1 MEEKG
6 QAKRYS
12 VEGRGVPPG
21 PGAEQELDQL
31 LIRRAQQGDAQA
43 VTELYMRYQRKVLNY
58 LYRFVGNRQT
68 AEDLTQETFV
78 RVVRHLPSYRPT
90 GPVGGWIYR
99 IARNL
104 ALNRF
109 RHERVAPEIPLD
121 QPLGV
126 DAEGE
131 EGSSPSERLADPS
144 PGPGQE
150 AIAADLGKTV
160 QAALLQIS
168 PLYREAVILCD
179 VQGYA
184 YKEAAEL
191 LGCPIDTI
199 ASRLARGRAKLAED
213 LGYLKKE
220 MP

>member
-12 VEGRGVPPG
+12 PEEQDFPTDPG
-21 PGAEQELDQL
+21 GEQELDQL

-58 LYRFVGNRQT
+58 RYRFVGNRQT
-68 AEDLTQETFV
+68 AEDLTQETFI

-90 GPVGGWIYR
+90 GPVAGWIYR

-109 RHERVAPEIPLD
+109 RHEKVAGEIPLD
-121 QPLGV
+121 QPFGA
-126 DAEGE
+126 DAEEG
-131 EGSSPSERLADPS
+131 GSSPAEKLADPH
-144 PGPGQE
+144 PGPDQE
-150 AIAADLGKTV
+150 AITADVGKKV
-160 QAALLQIS
+160 QAALLQV
-168 PLYREAVILCD
+168 PPVYREAVILCD

-184 YKEAAEL
+184 YREAAEL
-191 LGCPIDTI
+191 LGCPIDTV
-199 ASRLARGRAKLAED
+199 ASRLARGRAKLAEL
-213 LGYLKKE
+213 LGYLRKE